1 MSDYSKTYRV
11 GLVGSGGIARAH
23 GTACQALDGADLTA
37 ICDVSQEALDRYGE
51 QFGVTNRYLDLD
63 DMLED
68 ANLDIAILCNWGAVH
83 AETGIQI
90 AKSRKV
96 RAILCEKPFTNNAA
110 EARQMVAAAE
120 ENGILLAEAFKFR
133 HHPMHLK
140 AKELADSGAIGDVL
154 TIRSTFCSGGRG
166 AGPEA
171 RKPEDNWRFNKAKGG
186 GSVYDLAC
194 YCIHHARFIFGADP
208 VRVFASSQPG
218 LEVDDAMYILLV
230 FPDDRTAQISVGFN
244 SETAQY
250 VEICGSGGMLRIEI
264 AWNNENRSVDLEHRT
279 PDGTEL
285 INFEPIHQFTN
296 QLAHLCDCLE
306 TGQPHRIPPENSINQ
321 MRTIDAVFESAATGK
336 AVEM

>member
-1 MSDYSKTYRV
+1 MSNYSKTYRV

-37 ICDVSQEALDRYGE
+37 ICDVSQDALDRYGE
-51 QFGVTNRYLDLD
+51 QFGVPNRYLDLD

-83 AETGIQI
+83 AATGVQI
-90 AKSRKV
+90 AKSRQV

-110 EARQMVAAAE
+110 EARQMVAAAK

-154 TIRSTFCSGGRG
+154 TLRSTFCSGGSG

-208 VRVFASSQPG
+208 ARVFASSQPG

-244 SETAQY
+244 TASAQY

-279 PDGTEL
+279 SDGTEL

-321 MRTIDAVFESAATGK
+321 MRTIDAIFESAATGK